1 MEKKYYTYT
10 LNTMVLNV
18 IALLI
23 LFVFVIINY
32 AFFDINILDIKICT
46 LVIMTLWL
54 ILHEVIHAIGFLLSF
69 DVKRSNVVFGMFLEK
84 GIFYCM
90 CKQEISKK
98 SILFSLLLPL
108 ITIGIIT
115 LIVGYIISSP
125 LLVLLSIIN
134 ISGCAG
140 DIMMWFFMMR
150 LPNDVRYLDL
160 DDPTSFTMISD
171 KDLSGVKVLGIELKD
186 SGIYDSKKMY
196 ARDKSRIKISNLS
209 WVFLIILCILY
220 IIDLLI

>member
-1 MEKKYYTYT
+1 MKNKYYTYT
-10 LNTMVLNV
+10 LNTWVLNV

-32 AFFDINILDIKICT
+32 VFFDMNILDIKISD

-69 DVKRSNVVFGMFLEK
+69 DVKSSNVVFGMFLEK

-171 KDLSGVKVLGIELKD
+171 KDLSDVKVLGIELKD
-186 SGIYDSKKMY
+186 SGIYDSTKMY

-209 WVFLIILCILY
+209 WAFLIVLCVFY